1 VASGIWAATVVG
13 VLVVMGCGSDPAPV
27 EVSHAGSD
35 PAPVEVSHAGSD
47 LAPVEVSERALA
59 RFRHE
64 SGAYPEEQAGGS
76 WAKAIAEGNI
86 RVSLDW
92 EAAKLLALFP
102 TGAGSSLAE
111 LDLAGS
117 NPSLSNRFG
126 NALWPQCKKI
136 AVSIFVDE
144 DLPQATRAEM
154 RSMTVNAVQ
163 RLRELTGLDFYFG
176 GVVRGV
182 EGGVVGVG
190 GVVGGGEKFS
200 TPDKR
205 IIEPDEHT
213 MEIHWVDH
221 TNTWLA
227 PDELGTATAWH
238 KLSNLGATIGRAR
251 AELSSMIF
259 RTLPDGRYDEPSRQ
273 LTVLH
278 ELAHLLGVGHST
290 DPDSFMYPSLGTVA
304 WITPADRAAL
314 AVAGSRQCDD

>member
-1 VASGIWAATVVG
+1 MALGIWIATVVG

-35 PAPVEVSHAGSD
+35 P
-47 LAPVEVSERALA
+47 APVEVSERALA

-102 TGAGSSLAE
+102 TGAGSSVAE
-111 LDLAGS
+111 LDLVGS
-117 NPSLSNRFG
+117 SPSFSNRFG

-144 DLPQATRAEM
+144 DLPQATRSEM
-154 RSMTVNAVQ
+154 RSMTVDALLL
-163 RLRELTGLDFYFG
+163 LRELTGLDI
-176 GVVRGV
+176 VVRSGSS
-182 EGGVVGVG
+182 ER
-190 GVVGGGEKFS
+190 GELLL
-200 TPDKR
+200 TPGDR

-221 TNTWLA
+221 TNTWVA

-273 LTVLH
+273 LTLLH
-278 ELAHLLGVGHST
+278 ELSHLLGVGHST

-314 AVAGSRQCDD
+314 AVVGSRRC